1 MVRLKSIVI
10 ITGVASLLTPLSSAQ
25 TAQYPLAKTYA
36 TVDEAIAA
44 ASASARSYQYSAQP
58 VPIANV
64 GVINAAHSQAHTQP
78 ANTYTYGS
86 PTTTYTYES
95 PTTTY
100 TSNYAPNEAPANT
113 QYSYTVLSGD
123 TLYRIAK
130 LHNTKV
136 SDIMNANA
144 LTTSAINPGQALL
157 IPAPSNAQAFT
168 ISSNVKPF
176 ESKPVIFAS
185 QIKRIEEPVPLMGQ
199 NYRVLP
205 GDSLSSIARLNCTT
219 VDSITNASGITRESI
234 LTPGQY
240 LTVSSDIC
248 AQ

>member
-64 GVINAAHSQAHTQP
+64 GVINAAHSHAHTQP
-78 ANTYTYGS
+78 AN
-86 PTTTYTYES
+86 TYTYES

-168 ISSNVKPF
+168 TSSNVKPF